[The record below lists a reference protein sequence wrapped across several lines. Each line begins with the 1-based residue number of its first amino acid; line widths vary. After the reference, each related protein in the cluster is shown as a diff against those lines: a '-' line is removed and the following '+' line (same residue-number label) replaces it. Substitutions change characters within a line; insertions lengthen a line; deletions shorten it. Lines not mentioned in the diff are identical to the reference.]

1 MEGSLEGLL
10 VSRPS
15 RTPDVLN
22 NSSIVKESSAG
33 APSTGS
39 PCSFPALLKVRRGY
53 LHDVTSQGPQC

>member
-1 MEGSLEGLL
+1 MEGNLKGWL

-22 NSSIVKESSAG
+22 NSSIESSAG

-39 PCSFPALLKVRRGY
+39 PCSLPALLKVRRGY
-53 LHDVTSQGPQC
+53 VHNVTSQGPQC